1 MWLSHDI
8 GYEIMRRDFIFAV
21 KQFSELVINKKFDIV
36 HDDFHDDMITRSIV
50 QQSPTTAICYQTI

>member
-1 MWLSHDI
+1 MWLSHGF
-8 GYEIMRRDFIFAV
+8 GYEIIRRDFIFAV
-21 KQFSELVINKKFDIV
+21 KLFNELVNKKFDIV

>member
-1 MWLSHDI
+1 MRLSHGF

-21 KQFSELVINKKFDIV
+21 KQFSELVINKKFHIV

-50 QQSPTTAICYQTI
+50 QQSPTTAICYQTV